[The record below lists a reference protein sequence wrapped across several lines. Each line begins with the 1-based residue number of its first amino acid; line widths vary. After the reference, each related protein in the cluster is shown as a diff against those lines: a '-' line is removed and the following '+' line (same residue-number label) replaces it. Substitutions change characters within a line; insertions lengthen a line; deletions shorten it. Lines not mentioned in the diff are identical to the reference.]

1 MRKIKKFILIQ
12 NILKIRKEA
21 IKKIINNIRHFIKYK
36 RDYNKN
42 ITKTQKLI
50 KKIKDCYSISP
61 TYNNMTKMS
70 IKIYNDPKNTKKFEI
85 YPLNFC
91 PIRKRFVLDIPKKKF
106 ILKSNKTLRFNFIAN
121 DEIIVDNSFFSCN
134 INNIFVNEINF
145 IDIDN
150 KIKKLNETIYN
161 FKKKLN
167 MKKKYL
173 KPIKI
178 LKLNEDSDETLNK
191 TNDENDEFDSDNS
204 SNEEIFSLNNSKTMT
219 PNIKLLKSYSKKN
232 TNSPLFFNNFSDTL
246 SPNQHYKSKIKSS
259 TELFNFPC
267 KSILKSRSNRN
278 SFKTTKCRRKVSFGS
293 VEFAY

>member
-70 IKIYNDPKNTKKFEI
+70 IKIYCDPKNTKKFEI
-85 YPLNFC
+85 VPLNFC
-91 PIRKRFVLDIPKKKF
+91 PIRKRFVFDIPKKKF
-106 ILKSNKTLRFNFIAN
+106 FLKSNKTLRFNFIAN
-121 DEIIVDNSFFSCN
+121 DQIIVDNSFYSCN

-150 KIKKLNETIYN
+150 KIKKLNEMIYN
-161 FKKKLN
+161 FKKKIKYE
-167 MKKKYL
+167 KK
-173 KPIKI
+173 IF
-178 LKLNEDSDETLNK
+178 K
-191 TNDENDEFDSDNS
+191 TN
-204 SNEEIFSLNNSKTMT
+204 
-219 PNIKLLKSYSKKN
+219 
-232 TNSPLFFNNFSDTL
+232 
-246 SPNQHYKSKIKSS
+246 
-259 TELFNFPC
+259 
-267 KSILKSRSNRN
+267 
-278 SFKTTKCRRKVSFGS
+278 
-293 VEFAY
+293 

>member
-1 MRKIKKFILIQ
+1 MRKIKKYYFIENL
-12 NILKIRKEA
+12 LKIRKEA
-21 IKKIINNIRHFIKYK
+21 VKKIINNFRHFIKYK

-42 ITKTQKLI
+42 IIKTQKLI

-61 TYNNMTKMS
+61 TYNNMTKIS
-70 IKIYNDPKNTKKFEI
+70 IKIYYDLKDIKKFEI
-85 YPLNFC
+85 FPLKFC
-91 PIRKRFVLDIPKKKF
+91 QIRKRFVFDIPKKKF
-106 ILKSNKTLRFNFIAN
+106 FLKSNKTLRFNFIAN
-121 DEIIVDNSFFSCN
+121 DEIIVDNSFISYN

-167 MKKKYL
+167 IKKYL

-191 TNDENDEFDSDNS
+191 TNDENDEFDSENS
-204 SNEEIFSLNNSKTMT
+204 SNEENLVNNFKTMT
-219 PNIKLLKSYSKKN
+219 PNIKFKRYSNKHM
-232 TNSPLFFNNFSDTL
+232 TSPLSLKANFSETL
-246 SPNQHYKSKIKSS
+246 SPNQPFKNSS
-259 TELFNFPC
+259 SEFFNFPY

-278 SFKTTKCRRKVSFGS
+278 SFKITKYKRKVSFGN
-293 VEFAY
+293 VEYAY